1 MKNIFNM
8 KISNPK
14 VVFVVLM
21 ISLFVI
27 FLLYYVFV
35 FSKIIAKNQFANQ
48 MIEISDK
55 NENPIF
61 TVQKVLLYSSA
72 TSIDKSEDRTLKN
85 MSVCQFTDLSIYLD
99 NLSTVSELTNEN
111 TIKELYIDNI
121 KLTSNSDKGNKFL
134 NYKNAL
140 YFGKFQNIV
149 APENDRID
157 FNIINTNSE
166 NENQDYS
173 KPTFY
178 TDCSNPITLGYLN
191 SDIVTNY
198 SISSESNVVSYN
210 GKVLQEAN
218 IPIEDINYT
227 LNFKINIVNN
237 LNEKFEY
244 NFKSDVNLDGIYD
257 GYTYKG
263 KNTSGN
269 EYKFFKVN

>member
-244 NFKSDVNLDGIYD
+244 NFKFDVNLDGIYD